1 MVAIIIEIIIIEII
15 IITHIMVH
23 MTKITRGMTI
33 IEIMIE
39 NITGDNHVALSKL
52 E

>member
-1 MVAIIIEIIIIEII
+1 MVAIIIEII

-23 MTKITRGMTI
+23 MARIIIGMTI

-52 E
+52 G